1 MSFARARGWENSQ
14 VELCRP
20 AGILLQ
26 LPVRV
31 RGIQLGRPVDVV
43 LDLDGRRAIGVEVL
57 CGDGTRRYLPLAAAR
72 VREDEIVVGSSL
84 LLLDENDL
92 AFYRRRAR
100 TLRSLRGTVVDRGGR
115 PIGLLD
121 DVLID
126 PRGQVL
132 GLVVDDGTAR
142 HRVPF
147 DATVSLAERDNVTA
161 A

>member
-1 MSFARARGWENSQ
+1 MSFTRPGAWENAQ

-20 AGILLQ
+20 AEVLLQ

-31 RGIQLGRPVDVV
+31 RGIQLGRPVDLM
-43 LDLDGRRAIGVEVL
+43 LDLDGRRAIGLEVL

-84 LLLDENDL
+84 LLLDQNDL

-100 TLRSLRGTVVDRGGR
+100 TLRSLKGTMIERGMHT
-115 PIGLLD
+115 IGLLD
-121 DVLID
+121 DILLG
-126 PRGQVL
+126 PRGEVL
-132 GLVVDDGTAR
+132 GLVVDDGEGR
-142 HRVPF
+142 HNVPF
-147 DATVSLAERDNVTA
+147 DSTVSLADRGRVTA

>member
-1 MSFARARGWENSQ
+1 VSFSGRDGWENPT
-14 VELCRP
+14 VVGCRP
-20 AGILLQ
+20 AEALLR

-31 RGIQLGRPVDVV
+31 RGIQLGRPVDLV
-43 LDLDGRRAIGVEVL
+43 LDLDGRRAIGFEVL

-100 TLRSLRGTVVDRGGR
+100 MLRALTGRVVERGRRVLGPLV
-115 PIGLLD
+115 
-121 DVLID
+121 DVLVSED
-126 PRGQVL
+126 GAVA
-132 GLVVDDGTAR
+132 GLVVGEGKRRRT
-142 HRVPF
+142 VPF
-147 DATVSLAERDNVTA
+147 DETVSIAERGSVSA